1 MKVGFTA
8 NGDPA
13 LSDGSP
19 GSGVNPSSVSGPQ
32 TVSASGAHVV
42 CGTVADNAGNISASG
57 CVTVQV
63 DASSPNV
70 EITCP
75 ATVQLDES
83 GVEATVT
90 ASDGYSGL
98 ASDPSGKVPIATN
111 AVGAVVTTRTAVDNV
126 GHTTTKSCTTQV
138 LGSPPNSVAA

>member
-1 MKVGFTA
+1 M
-8 NGDPA
+8 
-13 LSDGSP
+13 
-19 GSGVNPSSVSGPQ
+19 
-32 TVSASGAHVV
+32 
-42 CGTVADNAGNISASG
+42 
-57 CVTVQV
+57 
-63 DASSPNV
+63 

-98 ASDPSGKVPIATN
+98 ASDPSGKVPIATS
-111 AVGAVVTTRTAVDNV
+111 AAGAVMTTRTAVDNV

-138 LGSPPNSVAA
+138 QGSPPELGRCVSSPSITGGFTPATCSKESKTHTGKYEWESGVDEPALHEPRRFERDAGIHQRHEDHLYE